1 MKTTFNVTVEIEN
14 STAPDVRERVAAGLA
29 LLAGHEPSKPEA
41 KAKPGATPLVTR
53 VTFTVLR
60 GPNHMRLAGLSPKE
74 VRVGDLVEEV
84 NVTHSSC

>member
-14 STAPDVRERVAAGLA
+14 TAAPDVRERVAAGLA
-29 LLAGHEPSKPEA
+29 LLAGHEPEA
-41 KAKPGATPLVTR
+41 KAKPGAAPLVTR

-60 GPNHMRLAGLSPKE
+60 GPSPMRLVGLSPRE